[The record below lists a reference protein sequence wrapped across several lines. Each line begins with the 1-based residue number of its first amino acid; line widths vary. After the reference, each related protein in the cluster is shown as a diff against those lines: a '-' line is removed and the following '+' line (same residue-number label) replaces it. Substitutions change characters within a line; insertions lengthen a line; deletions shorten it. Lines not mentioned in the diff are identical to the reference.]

1 MPPNRGTDLST
12 EQRQLRPREEND
24 ALGTWLEHL
33 FDAASEVFVFA
44 IPVLSLVMLAG
55 DIELSFVAIAALG
68 TMVIGVGLQR
78 QRPLGPPWPKVTP
91 VLGLLRLVVYNV
103 ALGAGLWLGQVAFS
117 EPVVSIPWANGPLVA
132 PSLVA
137 AAAVLGVV
145 VTFPY
150 LTVALGLFRTE

>member
-33 FDAASEVFVFA
+33 FDAASEVFVFTA
-44 IPVLSLVMLAG
+44 PVLAVVMLAG
-55 DIELSFVAIAALG
+55 DAELTFVAVAALV
-68 TMVIGVGLQR
+68 TMVLGVGLQR

-91 VLGLLRLVVYNV
+91 LLGLLRLVVYNV
-103 ALGAGLWLGQVAFS
+103 AFAATLWISEVAFT
-117 EPVVSIPWANGPLVA
+117 EPVVDISWASGPLVA

-137 AAAVLGVV
+137 VVLLAALVV
-145 VTFPY
+145 AFPY
-150 LTVALGLFRTE
+150 LTVALGLHGTE

>member
-33 FDAASEVFVFA
+33 FDAASEVFVFTV
-44 IPVLSLVMLAG
+44 PVLAVVMLAG
-55 DIELSFVAIAALG
+55 DVELTFVAVAALA
-68 TMVIGVGLQR
+68 TMVLGVGIQR

-91 VLGLLRLVVYNV
+91 LLGLLRLVVYNV
-103 ALGAGLWLGQVAFS
+103 ALAATLWMGEVAFA
-117 EPVVSIPWANGPLVA
+117 EPLVDISWASGPLVA

-137 AAAVLGVV
+137 VVLMIVV
-145 VTFPY
+145 VVAVPY
-150 LTVALGLFRTE
+150 LTVALGLYGTE

>member
-44 IPVLSLVMLAG
+44 VPVLALVMLAG
-55 DIELSFVAIAALG
+55 DVELTFVAITALATLVFG
-68 TMVIGVGLQR
+68 IGLQR
-78 QRPLGPPWPKVTP
+78 HRPLGPPWPRVTP
-91 VLGLLRLVVYNV
+91 LLGLVRLVVYNV
-103 ALGAGLWLGQVAFS
+103 VLAVALWLGETLFA
-117 EPVVSIPWANGPLVA
+117 EPVVDIAWATEPLVA

-137 AAAVLGVV
+137 AAVVLVV
-145 VTFPY
+145 VVGFPY
-150 LTVALGLFRTE
+150 LLVALGLYE